1 MRNNTKAGAVS
12 VVNMVINQLKENV
25 VKIKKEKKIMMRK
38 KKVNPKN
45 EGTLW
50 QKRIKISNCY
60 KRKKQREKEY
70 KSRKGGRKS
79 G

>member
-38 KKVNPKN
+38 KKVNP
-45 EGTLW
+45 
-50 QKRIKISNCY
+50 RIKISNCY